1 MKGRYAVCIACL
13 VSALIGCGSAYDIGA
28 DDADTD
34 AVDDPGETD
43 ADPGNDTDA
52 AFDTGSPVESVP
64 PSEWAFALDLNVVG
78 GVVDLA
84 SSAATLEGAGGVPDC
99 DVAVGVATLEA
110 LTPPTDPVGIT
121 QWWGLTWAF
130 QESPPCEWLG
140 PTGVTL
146 GVGPTSVQVYP
157 GADRVGLHAE
167 TSLGLYVFGPDTK
180 VVVVGVVGLPEHLDG
195 TVVAPAEGVV
205 ADGRWSLRV
214 LYALPTGLSG
224 P

>member
-1 MKGRYAVCIACL
+1 MKGRCAVCIACL
-13 VSALIGCGSAYDIGA
+13 LPALGGCASAFDIGA

-34 AVDDPGETD
+34 AEDFPSETD
-43 ADPGNDTDA
+43 AAPSDDTDA
-52 AFDTGSPVESVP
+52 PLDTSSQVEPVP
-64 PSEWAFALDLNVVG
+64 PSEWAFTLDLNVIG

-84 SSAATLEGAGGVPDC
+84 SSMATLEGAGGVPDC

-110 LTPPTDPVGIT
+110 LTPPADPVGIT
-121 QWWGLTWAF
+121 QWWDLTWAF
-130 QESPPCEWLG
+130 QASPPCAWLG
-140 PTGVTL
+140 PAGVTL

-195 TVVAPAEGVV
+195 TVVAPVEGVV